1 MYSAQVLLCSIS
13 SGVRVYT
20 KGGFLSMASTS
31 TTQEEVKE
39 NLEVLDEAVRQVKGT
54 LFDADFWLGTGFFAI
69 RIFLIIVVASIVV
82 KVGQVL
88 IRRFFAIKLKSPM
101 RKTERREKTMI
112 KLLENALKYIVY
124 FSAILAVLTEFKIDV
139 KGLLAG
145 AGVLGLAV
153 GFGAQSLVK
162 DVISGFFI
170 IFEDQFGVGDYVRI
184 NSGEGTVMEI
194 GLRTTKIAL
203 YGGELYTVPNGQ
215 IGEVINYS
223 VTNSMVLLD
232 LALSYETDIDHAEEL
247 IKEFLKKLPKERY
260 SEVIGVPEVLG
271 VQSMEPSRILL
282 RIAAETEPVANFGVG
297 RKLRQDLKK
306 FMDLNGIEMPYPRMV
321 IREEQREGDS
331 HNGDQRI

>member
-1 MYSAQVLLCSIS
+1 MATTSATEEAKESL
-13 SGVRVYT
+13 
-20 KGGFLSMASTS
+20 KGLEAAM
-31 TTQEEVKE
+31 QEVK
-39 NLEVLDEAVRQVKGT
+39 DT
-54 LFDADFWLGTGFFAI
+54 IFSADFWLSTGIFAI
-69 RIFLIIVVASIVV
+69 RILLIIVVAGVVV

-124 FSAILAVLTEFKIDV
+124 FSAILAVLTEFKIDA

-215 IGEVINYS
+215 IGEVVNYS

-232 LALSYETDIDHAEEL
+232 LALSYETDIDRAEEL
-247 IKEFLKKLPKERY
+247 IKEFLKRLPKDRY

-282 RIAAETEPVANFGVG
+282 RIAAETEPVANFSVG

-306 FMDLNGIEMPYPRMV
+306 FMDENGIKIPYPKMV
-321 IREEQREGDS
+321 IRDEQKEGDS
-331 HNGDQRI
+331 YDGGQRV